1 MPCPLSQLSRGF
13 CTFAFCMEKIRI
25 DVVGLYHWDV
35 RDHWEEYAAGAVGK
49 QLTLQPQPENVK
61 DPYAVRVREG
71 QLHIGYVAVTDLD
84 VIYQALKGSGK
95 SRLRGVVVES
105 NPNPPVLT
113 VECEVERVDWDY
125 EPFDDSVY
133 QGWHYDGLALMPK
146 KLEQLQDLTD
156 DIIDELNPNL
166 DWGSSDSTSDDLR
179 PLVERLLESSL
190 YDTSREMTRARYRI
204 ERLLSA
210 RKEPELKALAD
221 NMRQH
226 KGWLMCHDDRD
237 RVARYLFVEL
247 PQELQKKGLEHSH
260 YTYDNRLQELKSQLT
275 SFPYQ
280 LYDKFQCDPVD
291 FLREVYYHHVPR
303 RYLFQL
309 LSGIVLMILKGQVN
323 IQRWGREGD
332 IKPIEEIKALC
343 KRNVTHKPSDDDIL
357 TSEKAEKYWKSLQEK
372 EFVDKDHKL
381 LPTTTRQQA
390 MLIADH
396 FATTL
401 RLKATWKPFERLWDI
416 NNLAQE
422 KWSHLET
429 ANKISRAEEIKEIF
443 FRK

>member
-1 MPCPLSQLSRGF
+1 
-13 CTFAFCMEKIRI
+13 MEKIRF

-35 RDHWEEYAAGAVGK
+35 RDRWKEYAAEAVGK
-49 QLTLQPQPENVK
+49 QLTMQPQPENVK

-71 QLHIGYVAVTDLD
+71 RMHIGYVAVTDLD
-84 VIYQALKGSGK
+84 VIYQALRGSGK
-95 SRLRGVVVES
+95 NRLRGVVVES
-105 NPNPPVLT
+105 NSDPAVLT

-133 QGWHYDGLALMPK
+133 QDWHYDGLALMPK

-156 DIIDELNPNL
+156 DIIDGLEQK
-166 DWGSSDSTSDDLR
+166 SASDDLR
-179 PLVERLLESSL
+179 PLVETLLESSL
-190 YDTSREMTRARYRI
+190 YDMSREMTRARYRI

-210 RKEPELKALAD
+210 RKEPELKVFAD

-247 PQELQKKGLEHSH
+247 PSQLQQKGLEHSH
-260 YTYDNRLQELKSQLT
+260 YTYDNRLSELKSQLT

-332 IKPIEEIKALC
+332 TKPIEEIKALC
-343 KRNVTHKPSDDDIL
+343 KRNATNKLSDDDML
-357 TSEKAEKYWKSLQEK
+357 LAEKAEKYWKKLQEG
-372 EFVDKDHKL
+372 EFVDEGHKL

-396 FATTL
+396 FATKL
-401 RLKATWKPFERLWDI
+401 KLKATWKPFERLWGI
-416 NNLAQE
+416 KKQKKK

-429 ANKISRAEEIKEIF
+429 ANKISRAEEIEEIF
-443 FRK
+443 YS

>member
-1 MPCPLSQLSRGF
+1 
-13 CTFAFCMEKIRI
+13 
-25 DVVGLYHWDV
+25 
-35 RDHWEEYAAGAVGK
+35 
-49 QLTLQPQPENVK
+49 
-61 DPYAVRVREG
+61 
-71 QLHIGYVAVTDLD
+71 
-84 VIYQALKGSGK
+84 
-95 SRLRGVVVES
+95 
-105 NPNPPVLT
+105 
-113 VECEVERVDWDY
+113 
-125 EPFDDSVY
+125 
-133 QGWHYDGLALMPK
+133 MPK

-156 DIIDELNPNL
+156 DIIDGLEQK
-166 DWGSSDSTSDDLR
+166 SASDDLR
-179 PLVERLLESSL
+179 PLVETLLESSL
-190 YDTSREMTRARYRI
+190 YDMSREMTRARYRI

-210 RKEPELKALAD
+210 RKEPELKVFAD

-247 PQELQKKGLEHSH
+247 PSQLQQKGLEHSH
-260 YTYDNRLQELKSQLT
+260 YTYDNRLSELKSQLT

-332 IKPIEEIKALC
+332 TNPIEEIKALC
-343 KRNVTHKPSDDDIL
+343 KRNATNKLSDDDML
-357 TSEKAEKYWKSLQEK
+357 LAEKAEKYWKKLQEK

-390 MLIADH
+390 MLIADN
-396 FATTL
+396 FSMTL
-401 RLKATWKPFERLWDI
+401 KLKAKWKPFERLWGI

-422 KWSHLET
+422 KWAHLET
-429 ANKISRAEEIKEIF
+429 GNEISRAEEIEETF
-443 FRK
+443 FS

>member
-1 MPCPLSQLSRGF
+1 
-13 CTFAFCMEKIRI
+13 MEKIRF

-35 RDHWEEYAAGAVGK
+35 RDRWKEYAAEAVGK
-49 QLTLQPQPENVK
+49 QLTMQPQPENVK

-71 QLHIGYVAVTDLD
+71 RMHIGYVAVTDLD
-84 VIYQALKGSGK
+84 VIYQALRGSGK
-95 SRLRGVVVES
+95 NRLRGVVV
-105 NPNPPVLT
+105 
-113 VECEVERVDWDY
+113 D
-125 EPFDDSVY
+125 DDSVY
-133 QGWHYDGLALMPK
+133 QDWHYDGLALMPK

-156 DIIDELNPNL
+156 DIIDGLEQK
-166 DWGSSDSTSDDLR
+166 SASDDLR
-179 PLVERLLESSL
+179 PLVETLLESSL
-190 YDTSREMTRARYRI
+190 YDMSREMTRARYRI

-210 RKEPELKALAD
+210 RKEPELKVFAD

-247 PQELQKKGLEHSH
+247 PSQLQQKGLEHSH
-260 YTYDNRLQELKSQLT
+260 YTYDNRLSELKSQLT

-332 IKPIEEIKALC
+332 TTPIEEIKALC
-343 KRNVTHKPSDDDIL
+343 KRNATNKLSDDDML
-357 TSEKAEKYWKSLQEK
+357 LAEKAEKYWKKLQEG
-372 EFVDKDHKL
+372 EFVDEGHKL

-390 MLIADH
+390 MLIANH
-396 FATTL
+396 FATKL
-401 RLKATWKPFERLWDI
+401 KLKATWKPFERLWGI
-416 NNLAQE
+416 KNLAQE

-429 ANKISRAEEIKEIF
+429 ANKISRAEEIEEIF
-443 FRK
+443 YS

>member
-1 MPCPLSQLSRGF
+1 
-13 CTFAFCMEKIRI
+13 MEKIRF

-35 RDHWEEYAAGAVGK
+35 RDRWKEYAAEAVGK
-49 QLTLQPQPENVK
+49 QLTMQPQPENVK

-71 QLHIGYVAVTDLD
+71 RMHIGYVAVTDLD
-84 VIYQALKGSGK
+84 VIYQALRGSGK
-95 SRLRGVVVES
+95 NRLRGVVVES
-105 NPNPPVLT
+105 NSDPAVLT

-133 QGWHYDGLALMPK
+133 QDWHYDGLALMPK

-156 DIIDELNPNL
+156 DIIDGLEQK
-166 DWGSSDSTSDDLR
+166 SASDDLR
-179 PLVERLLESSL
+179 PLVETLLESSL
-190 YDTSREMTRARYRI
+190 YDMSREMTRARYRI

-210 RKEPELKALAD
+210 RKEPELKVFAD

-247 PQELQKKGLEHSH
+247 PSQLQQKGLEHSH
-260 YTYDNRLQELKSQLT
+260 YTYDNRLSELKSQLT

-332 IKPIEEIKALC
+332 TNPIEEIKALC
-343 KRNVTHKPSDDDIL
+343 KRNATNKLSDDDML
-357 TSEKAEKYWKSLQEK
+357 LAEKAEKYWKKLQEG
-372 EFVDKDHKL
+372 EFVDEGHKL

-390 MLIADH
+390 MLIANH
-396 FATTL
+396 FATKLKL
-401 RLKATWKPFERLWDI
+401 RATWKPFERLWGI
-416 NNLAQE
+416 KNLAQE

-429 ANKISRAEEIKEIF
+429 ANKISRAEEIEEIF
-443 FRK
+443 YS

>member
-1 MPCPLSQLSRGF
+1 
-13 CTFAFCMEKIRI
+13 MEKIRF

-35 RDHWEEYAAGAVGK
+35 RDRWKEYAAEAVGK
-49 QLTLQPQPENVK
+49 QLTMQPQPENVK
-61 DPYAVRVREG
+61 YPYAVRVREG
-71 QLHIGYVAVTDLD
+71 RMHIGYVAVTDLD
-84 VIYQALKGSGK
+84 VIYQALRGSGK
-95 SRLRGVVVES
+95 NRLRGVVVES
-105 NPNPPVLT
+105 NSDPAVLT

-133 QGWHYDGLALMPK
+133 QDWHYDGLALMPK

-156 DIIDELNPNL
+156 DIIDGLEQK
-166 DWGSSDSTSDDLR
+166 SASDDLR
-179 PLVERLLESSL
+179 PLVETLLESSL
-190 YDTSREMTRARYRI
+190 YDMSREMTRARYRI

-210 RKEPELKALAD
+210 RKEPELKVFAD

-247 PQELQKKGLEHSH
+247 PSQLQQKGLEHSH
-260 YTYDNRLQELKSQLT
+260 YTYDNRLSELKSQLT

-332 IKPIEEIKALC
+332 TTPIEEIKALC
-343 KRNVTHKPSDDDIL
+343 KRNATNKLSDDDML
-357 TSEKAEKYWKSLQEK
+357 LAEKAEKYWKKLQEG
-372 EFVDKDHKL
+372 EFVDEGHKL

-396 FATTL
+396 FATKL
-401 RLKATWKPFERLWDI
+401 KLKATWKPFERLWGI
-416 NNLAQE
+416 KNLAQE

-429 ANKISRAEEIKEIF
+429 ANKISRAEEILKIF
-443 FRK
+443 NS